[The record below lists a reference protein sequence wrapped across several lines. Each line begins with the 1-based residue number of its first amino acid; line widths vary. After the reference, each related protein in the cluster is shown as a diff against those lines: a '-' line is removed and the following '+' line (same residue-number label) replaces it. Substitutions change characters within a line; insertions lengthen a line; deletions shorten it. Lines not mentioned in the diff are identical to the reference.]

1 MRAYIAYIVITLML
15 ICSINVANQT
25 PLSSVI
31 KKQRVNHKNKRIKA
45 LNNNS
50 KSITTIP
57 SILSKKLEIAPNNDN
72 IQASKT
78 LTGILSIFIPWL
90 YFLAISLNIPN
101 MPKYVNW
108 SVNKG
113 NINVTPNSQK
123 IYGDYSGLDSF
134 CTFLS
139 VNLIGCLSDIFG
151 RKPFIT
157 FSIAGLGLSYIIS
170 AFAYLNANLFYVA
183 GCIDGLTSS
192 MFAQAQGK
200 LTYSYNN
207 TYICYTLLNTYISCL
222 T

>member
-200 LTYSYNN
+200 RSVT
-207 TYICYTLLNTYISCL
+207 
-222 T
+222 